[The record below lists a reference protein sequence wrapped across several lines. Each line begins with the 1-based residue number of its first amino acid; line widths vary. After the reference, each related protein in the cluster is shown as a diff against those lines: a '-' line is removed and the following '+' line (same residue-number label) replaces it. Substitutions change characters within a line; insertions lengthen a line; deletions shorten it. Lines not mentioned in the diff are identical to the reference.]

1 VVDQDQRVARLAR
14 LEPFVGGWRI
24 EAPTLPF
31 PPELADAART
41 TFEWALG
48 AAFLLQRSSVPV
60 PQAPDVLTLTAPAA
74 TVTPSTRTPRC
85 GFLAALVPPALAR
98 CYVEHDLA
106 ITYRR
111 TG

>member
-1 VVDQDQRVARLAR
+1 VVDQDERVARLAR

-60 PQAPDVLTLTAPAA
+60 PQAPDVLTLTAPIPA
-74 TVTPSTRTPRC
+74 TVTPSTTSTPAGSSASMR
-85 GFLAALVPPALAR
+85 
-98 CYVEHDLA
+98 
-106 ITYRR
+106 
-111 TG
+111 